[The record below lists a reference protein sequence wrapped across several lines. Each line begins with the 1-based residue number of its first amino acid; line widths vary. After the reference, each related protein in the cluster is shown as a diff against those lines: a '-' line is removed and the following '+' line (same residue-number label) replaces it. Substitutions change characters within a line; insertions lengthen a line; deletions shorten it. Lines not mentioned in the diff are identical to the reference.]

1 MAKSREAMILHR
13 VREKDIE
20 EREMARGRAS
30 GSAST
35 LGIFTLYILLHY
47 VSGTRY
53 FPVQHFTCPGSY
65 LKTMIQT
72 LSVSKLNYR
81 QLKKGT
87 K

>member
-1 MAKSREAMILHR
+1 MGSIYFYCFLSNRRLIQNTQKRLVRLLNGKSREAMILHR

-30 GSAST
+30 GSAGT

-53 FPVQHFTCPGSY
+53 FPV
-65 LKTMIQT
+65 
-72 LSVSKLNYR
+72 
-81 QLKKGT
+81 
-87 K
+87 